1 MVKTLFVSDL
11 DGTLLRSDA
20 TISSYTADVINE
32 LTQRGILFSYATAR
46 SFVTARK
53 ITEGLNAKIPV
64 IVYNGAFII
73 DNATGEI
80 LLSNYFTDEIRG
92 VIKDLLAHDISLLV
106 YAYIDDTERFS
117 FLPASVS
124 SGMRAFLDSRKGD
137 PRWREVSSAAELL
150 QGDIFYITCVD
161 SKEKLEPLY
170 EKYRETYR
178 TLFQVEIYTKEYF
191 LELMP
196 RSVSKANA
204 ICQMKERLG
213 CARVVSFG
221 DAMNDLDMFGIS
233 DEAYAVENACDELK
247 HAATDV
253 IGSNDDDG
261 VAHWLKGRLN

>member
-20 TISSYTADVINE
+20 TISSYTADVINQ

-80 LLSNYFTDEIRG
+80 LLSNYFTDEIRD

-106 YAYIDDTERFS
+106 YAYIDGTERFS

-137 PRWREVSSAAELL
+137 PRWREVSSVDELL
-150 QGDIFYITCVD
+150 QGNIFYITCVD
-161 SKEKLEPLY
+161 LK
-170 EKYRETYR
+170 R
-178 TLFQVEIYTKEYF
+178 
-191 LELMP
+191 
-196 RSVSKANA
+196 KA
-204 ICQMKERLG
+204 
-213 CARVVSFG
+213 
-221 DAMNDLDMFGIS
+221 
-233 DEAYAVENACDELK
+233 
-247 HAATDV
+247 
-253 IGSNDDDG
+253 
-261 VAHWLKGRLN
+261 

>member
-80 LLSNYFTDEIRG
+80 LLSNYFTDEIRD
-92 VIKDLLAHDISLLV
+92 VIKDLFAHDISLLV
-106 YAYIDDTERFS
+106 YAYIDGTERFS

-137 PRWREVSSAAELL
+137 PRWREVSSVDELL
-150 QGDIFYITCVD
+150 QGNIFYITCVD
-161 SKEKLEPLY
+161 
-170 EKYRETYR
+170 
-178 TLFQVEIYTKEYF
+178 
-191 LELMP
+191 
-196 RSVSKANA
+196 SKANA

-213 CARVVSFG
+213 CDSVVSFG